1 MTETVGYGDKRDVR
15 QNWEQT
21 VLSHFALFCLDFALQ
36 YRLCTV
42 PYTSSLFV
50 VKAIRYQFNTPA
62 GVRSK
67 AGTFKTVWLENICDL
82 KHRNAE
88 ISFLNITQQI
98 NSRLSAN
105 IFPPQSFEKG
115 HKQCCG
121 IIAFIRVTI
130 SECPRILAHWKHP
143 SMYIIE
149 GTEKSQR
156 V

>member
-1 MTETVGYGDKRDVR
+1 MSGKTGSKLFFLISLFSVWILLSNTDC
-15 QNWEQT
+15 
-21 VLSHFALFCLDFALQ
+21 VL
-36 YRLCTV
+36 

-50 VKAIRYQFNTPA
+50 AKAIRYQFNTPA